1 MGIKSLATAELF
13 ILKNVLYSKK
23 IHIDDEQPGYTDVL
37 ISITNAE
44 AIQNGITFLTY
55 FHTMYVPFK
64 IVHAKIVDT
73 EAITASFSNLSDV
86 IYAQTKNAINSSN
99 EITFDFKINLNS
111 LNIIT
116 QNFNTRGY
124 LELIIRFSD

>member
-1 MGIKSLATAELF
+1 MGIKSLKAAELF
-13 ILKNVLYSKK
+13 ILKNIVKSKK

-37 ISITNAE
+37 ISITSNE

-55 FHTMYVPFK
+55 FHNSYADFK
-64 IVHAKIVDT
+64 IVRAIILDT
-73 EAITASFSNLSDV
+73 KGIAPSFSNLSGVVYKQIID
-86 IYAQTKNAINSSN
+86 TINISYEN
-99 EITFDFKINLNS
+99 TFDFKINLNS